1 MTRCERVRRDSGGS
15 FSLTGGSHDRQIPP
29 GSLLELHSD
38 YPLRRM
44 METALIPGTNKGGSV
59 TLWTLEYD
67 YGIAGCSV
75 TTRLLGAADRIQYS
89 RRPVSRLEFR
99 RGYGDP

>member
-67 YGIAGCSV
+67 
-75 TTRLLGAADRIQYS
+75 DRIQYS
-89 RRPVSRLEFR
+89 RRPASGLEFR